1 MTNTVNVDLGHRSY
15 DILIGDNLLSSTGDL
30 IKSHL
35 TAPRVAVVTD
45 QNVYDLHGQ
54 SLETA
59 LSSYKT
65 HMIVLPAGEKQ
76 KSFDGLQT
84 VLNSLF
90 EAEFDRNDT
99 CLLYTSPSPRDRQK
113 SRMPS
118 SA

>member
-15 DILIGDNLLSSTGDL
+15 DILIGDNLLCSAGDL

-35 TAPRVAVVTD
+35 KASRVAVVTD
-45 QNVYDLHGQ
+45 QNIYDLHGQ

-65 HMIVLPAGEKQ
+65 HMIILPAGEKQ

-99 CLLYTSPSPRDRQK
+99 CLLYTSPSPRDRTR